1 MLYISHL
8 YTFIILEL
16 FLSMRILEKTPKL
29 FFKYTDKQSIDI
41 IDKMPNSNK
50 LTTFSGF
57 GLFPATFF
65 AVKIFSSL
73 KS

>member
-1 MLYISHL
+1 
-8 YTFIILEL
+8 
-16 FLSMRILEKTPKL
+16 MRILEKTPKL